1 MKLTDFLQKN
11 IAWNLNKNAFADLC
25 AVPSTEAQLFDQLRK
40 LNDKYFPQRKMVET
54 AYTEFCLNE
63 IALATP
69 KTEAQKRAKELFEQH
84 WQTYL
89 CVKNNFCKK
98 YMLFPSDGKKTR
110 IEHIA
115 ELVARCTQFAV
126 EGKTLHDYLHKACE
140 ICDLEERETRNLFA
154 AVSLAQINFYCAVT
168 KSIFKNSVE
177 GEKRLARAYRKQILN
192 ADFVKNTKL
201 VQTQYATSKL
211 AACVDC
217 LGNSAT
223 KFLEPTHLELRP
235 YFYVAGRNVF
245 DTFCYSKLG
254 EHTAEFMSKSTTLSV
269 KMQYFLQKNCEV
281 RKFVLQNLG
290 KSKKNVIADF
300 LYANNNPSAKTEYF
314 ETSGALCLAI
324 NGESEFYSAVAIV
337 FDNKILPCTFEN
349 GRISAKFPLQKDGI
363 TQFDVVTIYAESMPN
378 LAESLDELNVIG
390 STRCPY
396 PFDTPAS
403 HVWDCKTPMEL
414 KSPYGCNRRTTPDK
428 GASTLNYTYQLGN
441 NNVGTFL
448 DNAGNCTTLLS
459 GFAFG
464 VTGEKVYSVK
474 NGILT
479 HLNRDKFSL
488 ENDTVIYRK
497 ENGTI
502 CKILHGEAKEYCVE
516 YPTPAKTLFYFP
528 LEEKCNVTVKNNVF
542 TLLGKTRR
550 IVISCIGKVESFTT
564 NALECNTS
572 RLRYKLSG
580 NLTCGSCLAVCFA
593 TGSVAQLKIMSL
605 RKTPAPCPLVRES
618 LVSTYLNYINEKN
631 AFCLNNFL
639 KRADSLTLA
648 AINYTNPKFVK
659 QYLTEVFDKD
669 VFYYDLSGQRK
680 IFYDKLA
687 LPLAIVYYT
696 SLTNDTEFPTE
707 EMKKYTVGVLF
718 GEDFSGRDLCVK
730 ALVLKKAAQIGGF
743 DKVRCL
749 IEYNNVKSIIMRDS
763 KLYSYAQAIGAV
775 PMVNPSKERL
785 KDLCNKFQITKSW
798 YYVSQLENLYGLTL
812 VEGKLHF
819 APKVTQENVLEQLA
833 LNVDGKRIDT
843 TFAKSTVQSMTLNGT
858 QYFLPFKPQMLKN
871 QNNTLLVRY

>member
-40 LNDKYFPQRKMVET
+40 LNDKYFPQRKPVET

-63 IALATP
+63 IALAAP
-69 KTEAQKRAKELFEQH
+69 KSEAQKRAKELFEQH
-84 WQTYL
+84 WQSYL
-89 CVKNNFCKK
+89 CAKNNFCKK

-110 IEHIA
+110 IERIA
-115 ELVARCTQFAV
+115 ELIARCTQFAV
-126 EGKTLHDYLHKACE
+126 DENKLHYYLHKAGE

-154 AVSLAQINFYCAVT
+154 AVSLAEVNFYCAVT
-168 KSIFKNSVE
+168 KSIFSGSAE
-177 GEKRLARAYRKQILN
+177 GEKRFAKAYVRQILN
-192 ADFVKNTKL
+192 ADFAKNTKL
-201 VQTQYATSKL
+201 VQTQYATKSL

-223 KFLEPTHLELRP
+223 KFIEPTFLELRP
-235 YFYVAGRNVF
+235 YFYVIGRNVF

-254 EHTAEFMSKSTTLSV
+254 DRTAEFASQSATLSV

-281 RKFVLQNLG
+281 RKFTLQNLG
-290 KSKKNVIADF
+290 KGKKTVTADF
-300 LYANNNPSAKTEYF
+300 MFADANSSAKTEYF
-314 ETSGALCLAI
+314 ETNGALCLAI
-324 NGESEFYSAVAIV
+324 NGDNEFYSAVAIV
-337 FDNKILPCTFEN
+337 RDDKILPCEFEN
-349 GRISAKFPLQKDGI
+349 GRISTKISLPKDG
-363 TQFDVVTIYAESMPN
+363 TAQFDVVTVYAENMPK

-390 STRCPY
+390 GTRCPY
-396 PFDTPAS
+396 LLDEPST

-414 KSPYGCNRRTTPDK
+414 NLPYGCTRRTTPEK
-428 GASTLNYTYQLGN
+428 GATTLNFTYQLGN
-441 NNVGTFL
+441 NDVGTFL

-464 VTGEKVYSVK
+464 VTGEKVYSVR

-497 ENGTI
+497 ENGTV
-502 CKILHGEAKEYCVE
+502 CKILHGQAKEYCVE

-528 LEEKCNVTVKNNVF
+528 LEEKCAVTLQNNVF
-542 TLLGKTRR
+542 TLIGKTRR
-550 IVISCIGKVESFTT
+550 IVIACIGEVESYTT
-564 NALECNTS
+564 NALECNTT

-593 TGSVAQLKIMSL
+593 TGSGAQLKISSL

-618 LVSTYLNYINEKN
+618 LVSTYLNYVNEKN

-669 VFYYDLSGQRK
+669 VFYYDVSGQRK
-680 IFYDKLA
+680 GFYDKLA
-687 LPLAIVYYT
+687 LPLAIVYYA
-696 SLTNDTEFPTE
+696 SLANDADFPTE
-707 EMKKYTVGVLF
+707 EMKKYADGVLF
-718 GEDFSGRDLCVK
+718 DEDFSGRDLCVK
-730 ALVLKKAAQIGGF
+730 ALALKKAAQITGF

-749 IEYNNVKSIIMRDS
+749 IEYNNVKGIILRDT

-775 PMVNPSKERL
+775 PLIKPSKERL
-785 KDLCNKFQITKSW
+785 KDLCNKFQIVKSW
-798 YYVSQLENLYGLTL
+798 YYVSQLENLYGMTL
-812 VEGKLHF
+812 VEGKLNF

-871 QNNTLLVRY
+871 KNNTLLVRY

>member
-1 MKLTDFLQKN
+1 MKFTDFLQKN
-11 IAWNLNKNAFADLC
+11 ISWNLHKNAFSDLC

-40 LNDKYFPQRKMVET
+40 LNDKYFPQRKNVET

-69 KTEAQKRAKELFEQH
+69 KTEAQKRAKELFEQQ

-89 CVKNNFCKK
+89 CVKNNFGKK

-110 IEHIA
+110 IERIA
-115 ELVARCTQFAV
+115 ELIARCTQFATD
-126 EGKTLHDYLHKACE
+126 EKKLHDYLNKACE
-140 ICDLEERETRNLFA
+140 ICDLEEREMRNLFS
-154 AVSLAQINFYCAVT
+154 AVNLVRINFYCAVT
-168 KSIFKNSVE
+168 RSIFKNNVE
-177 GEKRLARAYRKQILN
+177 GEKRLAKTYNRQILN

-201 VQTQYATSKL
+201 VQTQYATDKL
-211 AACVDC
+211 AACIDC

-223 KFLEPTHLELRP
+223 KFLAPTYLELRP
-235 YFYVAGRNVF
+235 YFYVTGRNVF

-254 EHTAEFMSKSTTLSV
+254 ERTAEFMSKSATLSV
-269 KMQYFLQKNCEV
+269 KMQYFLQKNREV
-281 RKFVLQNLG
+281 RKFTLQNLG
-290 KSKKNVIADF
+290 KGKKCVVTDF
-300 LYANNNPSAKTEYF
+300 MFANTNPSVKTEYF
-314 ETSGALCLAI
+314 ETNGALCLAI
-324 NGESEFYSAVAIV
+324 NGETEFYSAVAIV
-337 FDNKILPCTFEN
+337 CNNKILPCDFEN
-349 GRISAKFPLQKDGI
+349 GRISAKFSLQKDG
-363 TQFDVVTIYAESMPN
+363 TAQFDVVTVYAESMPE
-378 LAESLDELNVIG
+378 LAESLDNLNVIG

-396 PFDTPAS
+396 LFDAPST
-403 HVWDCKTPMEL
+403 HVWDCKTPVEL
-414 KSPYGCNRRTTPDK
+414 NLPYGCNRRTNPEK

-441 NNVGTFL
+441 NDVGTFL

-464 VTGEKVYSVK
+464 VTGEKVYSVR

-497 ENGTI
+497 ENGTV
-502 CKILHGEAKEYCVE
+502 CKILHGQAKEYCVE

-528 LEEKCNVTVKNNVF
+528 LEEKCNVSVQNNVF
-542 TLLGKTRR
+542 TLIGKTRK
-550 IVISCIGKVESFTT
+550 IVISCNCEVESFTT

-593 TGSVAQLKIMSL
+593 TNSVAQLKIMSL

-648 AINYTNPKFVK
+648 AINYTNPQFVK
-659 QYLTEVFDKD
+659 QYLTELFDKD
-669 VFYYDLSGQRK
+669 VFYYDLSGRRK
-680 IFYDKLA
+680 GFYDRLA
-687 LPLAIVYYT
+687 LPLATVYYA
-696 SLTNDTEFPTE
+696 SLANDAEFPTD
-707 EMKKYTVGVLF
+707 EMKKYASGVLF

-730 ALVLKKAAQIGGF
+730 ALVLKRAAQIGGF

-749 IEYNNVKSIIMRDS
+749 IEYNNVKSIILRDA

-775 PMVNPSKERL
+775 PMVNPSKQRL
-785 KDLCNKFQITKSW
+785 KDLCNKYQIPKSW

-812 VEGKLHF
+812 VEGKLNF

-843 TFAKSTVQSMTLNGT
+843 TFAKATVQSMTLNGT
-858 QYFLPFKPQMLKN
+858 QYFLPIKAQMLKN
-871 QNNTLLVRY
+871 KNNTLLVRY